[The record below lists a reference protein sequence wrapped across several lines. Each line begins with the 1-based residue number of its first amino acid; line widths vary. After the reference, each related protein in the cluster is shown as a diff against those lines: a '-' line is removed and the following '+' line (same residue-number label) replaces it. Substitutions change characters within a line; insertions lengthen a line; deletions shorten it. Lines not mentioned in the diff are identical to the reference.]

1 MNFLSNIFD
10 KLRANNSYDA
20 ETNEEC
26 ENPPSVAL
34 NAQAEIVLFGSVD
47 AASEISWTLRGC
59 WDGCNGVTFATRD
72 HVAHAFLVTFST
84 FISISHCSLANATN
98 YYVSGNGNDTNNG
111 LSTSTAFRTI
121 QKAAELTAPGDTV
134 FVMNGLYTNSSPTG
148 DVVTVNHSGSP

>member
-1 MNFLSNIFD
+1 MKFLSSIFG

-72 HVAHAFLVTFST
+72 HVA
-84 FISISHCSLANATN
+84 I
-98 YYVSGNGNDTNNG
+98 DT
-111 LSTSTAFRTI
+111 
-121 QKAAELTAPGDTV
+121 AAKLLKTEFCQAGDYCHQEKRNIEEQYLDFQGV
-134 FVMNGLYTNSSPTG
+134 AL
-148 DVVTVNHSGSP
+148 